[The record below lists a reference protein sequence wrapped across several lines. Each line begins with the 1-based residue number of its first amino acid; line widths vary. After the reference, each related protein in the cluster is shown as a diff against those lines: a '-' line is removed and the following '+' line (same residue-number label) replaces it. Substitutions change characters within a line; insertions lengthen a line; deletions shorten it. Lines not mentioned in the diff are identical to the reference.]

1 MFKVLSFVICVLVFI
16 CHLSFGICH
25 FLFAAEQAASEA
37 DQQINEFSLV
47 GFGEKGKKS
56 WDLSGK
62 SADIFGQLIKLQDV
76 VGNMYGKE
84 EDIKITADKG
94 DFDKT
99 EGKVHLE
106 QNVVITTSSGSKL
119 TTESLDWDRKN
130 KLVTTEEVV
139 NITKENMTTVA
150 RGAQGEPNL
159 NKVTLRKDVQVDILP
174 QTKEGK
180 TKDEKGKI
188 IITCDGPLEIDYAK
202 NVAVFKNNVKVDTQ
216 DNLMY
221 SDTMDVYFLA
231 AKDGPEAKPQENPE
245 NSPMLMGAKI
255 EKIVGRG
262 NVKII
267 KGENISYSEEVTYTS
282 FDKKIVLTGRP
293 KLVIYSTEDMDA
305 SFGN

>member
-1 MFKVLSFVICVLVFI
+1 
-16 CHLSFGICH
+16 
-25 FLFAAEQAASEA
+25 
-37 DQQINEFSLV
+37 
-47 GFGEKGKKS
+47 
-56 WDLSGK
+56 
-62 SADIFGQLIKLQDV
+62 
-76 VGNMYGKE
+76 MYGKE